1 MVLSPVTIHTTKKL
15 PPKEP
20 PMTETMGSW
29 RDSWSGLG
37 KSPMLTFDSKLMEEA
52 LSSLAGNF
60 VNVTSIVCF
69 GLGPL
74 QDKNGY
80 TAGAHQHMLAFE
92 LAAQISVR
100 RLFQRGFRQVT
111 QVVLQDPAYTDQ
123 DREELI
129 DAGVRYGVNPLF
141 VSDPDGLLATNK
153 NSIVIAIGLPPEY
166 PLLQICTD
174 LPRPA
179 AFIIDHCRQEQKA
192 RKYTADDVS
201 TPKVEGM
208 LWFQYH
214 HMKPPGKT
222 LRSVFT
228 ASNDRRLAWLGDV
241 QLYVKKD
248 METRFYEP
256 IEDGWMSDSS
266 RVRARPDR
274 TSGPGFFTGYLSRGA
289 QQP

>member
-20 PMTETMGSW
+20 PTTETMGSW
-29 RDSWSGLG
+29 RNSWSGLG

-80 TAGAHQHMLAFE
+80 TAGAHQHMLAFK
-92 LAAQISVR
+92 LAVQISVR
-100 RLFQRGFRQVT
+100 RLFQRGFRQLT
-111 QVVLQDPAYTDQ
+111 QVVLQDSAYNDK
-123 DREELI
+123 DKEELI
-129 DAGVRYGVNPLF
+129 EAGVRYGVNPLF
-141 VSDPDGLLATNK
+141 VSDPDGLLAINK

-192 RKYTADDVS
+192 RMYTADDVS

-222 LRSVFT
+222 LRSGFN
-228 ASNDRRLAWLGDV
+228 ASNDRRLAWLRDV

-248 METRFYEP
+248 MKNRFYEP
-256 IEDGWMSDSS
+256 IQDGWMSDSR

-274 TSGPGFFTGYLSRGA
+274 TSGPDFLTGYLSRGA